1 MLDRLDHAVLL
12 YIFNSYP
19 EKITIQ
25 YNTNTQF
32 HQVHVSPKCGSA
44 TSFCRCYHNVTVIQS
59 LTFFS
64 CWLSNSN

>member
-25 YNTNTQF
+25 HKYAI
-32 HQVHVSPKCGSA
+32 SPSSRISKMRVC
-44 TSFCRCYHNVTVIQS
+44 H
-59 LTFFS
+59 
-64 CWLSNSN
+64 